1 VTSRQPFLSEVTG
14 NKPPAPTRIFRLSLT
29 LTLTRNKIISFKT
42 RLRSPSPNAVSLTS
56 SSASSSQE
64 GRTLL
69 LSFPR
74 SGSTSCSTYRSTH
87 PRRQRFQAPF
97 KSDLLHARKYRIS
110 RKGELPC
117 LKETRCSPSFVRR
130 SLEQRQFPGDRRTF
144 YPNYAH
150 HDSSTPDLGRG
161 PESEKKRATLYRT
174 AFPDLRLTV
183 EDIIAE
189 GETVVAR
196 WSCRGTHKGDL
207 NGIAPTGKQFNVT
220 GVSIARFTNG
230 KMSEGFV
237 NWDALSLMQQL
248 GVVLELAKSKAVAA
262 TR

>member
-1 VTSRQPFLSEVTG
+1 MSEG
-14 NKPPAPTRIFRLSLT
+14 NKNL
-29 LTLTRNKIISFKT
+29 
-42 RLRSPSPNAVSLTS
+42 
-56 SSASSSQE
+56 
-64 GRTLL
+64 
-69 LSFPR
+69 
-74 SGSTSCSTYRSTH
+74 
-87 PRRQRFQAPF
+87 
-97 KSDLLHARKYRIS
+97 
-110 RKGELPC
+110 
-117 LKETRCSPSFVRR
+117 VRR
-130 SLEQRQFPGDRRTF
+130 LFEEVWNKGNLQVTDDLFT
-144 YPNYAH
+144 PNYSH
-150 HDSSTPDLGRG
+150 HDSSTPDVGRG

-207 NGIAPTGKQFNVT
+207 NGIAPTGKRVNIT
-220 GVSIARFTNG
+220 GISIARFTNG

-248 GVVLELAKSKAVAA
+248 GVVPELAKTMTTA